1 MLRQTYW
8 MKLLWVTFWK
18 KNIQPFSKFILN
30 SHSGLGSSSL
40 LFRVVLLY
48 LAALLAK
55 SLNQSHWYTMEI
67 AMPPPND
74 RILLLKK
81 LTHTSFVREQL
92 KRLSH
97 VENTYYQLSHKAF
110 EHHLR
115 TLKHGFS
122 SQVKKSCQVAETGYK
137 KAHEY
142 DFRSYDFQQCSN
154 SIWGT
159 SGVTFIWEGNLK
171 SDLIIWTKKRKEKKS
186 ASGKWKEEW
195 TKHRRGTRM
204 SLFIRTREL
213 QVAGGGAQLGRPD
226 KWCRCAECSQ
236 RWLQGNCKTHTQAER
251 KTQWPV

>member
-171 SDLIIWTKKRKEKKS
+171 SDLIIWTKKRKEVGLWEMK
-186 ASGKWKEEW
+186 
-195 TKHRRGTRM
+195 RGM
-204 SLFIRTREL
+204 
-213 QVAGGGAQLGRPD
+213 
-226 KWCRCAECSQ
+226 
-236 RWLQGNCKTHTQAER
+236 N
-251 KTQWPV
+251 KTQTRNKNVPFH